1 MDNQAIVGLIP
12 LLPLAGSLL
21 IGILH
26 VVTCKSNRLPESVY
40 GLLAFVGPAMAFV
53 LSCYVFIQLTSQP
66 ENARYLAYNAFTWF
80 SVGELSISFGFRAD
94 TLSTLMIL
102 FVTLVG
108 TLIHIYSIGYMAKD
122 PKFGK
127 YFSYMNLFM
136 GSMLILVLADNPV
149 FMFVG
154 WEGVGLCSYLLI
166 SFYSED
172 RENVLAGNKAFIVN
186 RVGDVGFTLGLVFL
200 FWAIGAQG
208 FDFMSLE
215 QNAHQLPAQMGL
227 IVCLL
232 LFVGATG
239 KSAQI
244 PLYVWLPDAMAGPT
258 PVSALIHAATMVTAG
273 VYMVARF
280 SFLYVHVPLAGSI
293 VAWVGICTALLA
305 AVIAIYQNDI
315 KKILAYSTV
324 SQLGYMFAGV
334 GLAAYSAGI
343 FHVFTHAFFKALLFL
358 AAGSVIH
365 AVHSQ
370 DIWKMGGLKKKMPI
384 TYLCMLCGGLAL
396 AGAPPFSGFFS
407 KDEILYTAMASGH
420 YGIWAIGVLVAG
432 MTTYYMF
439 RLIFVVF
446 HNKPA
451 DQHAYDH
458 AHESPL
464 VMTLPMIV
472 LAVGAVG
479 AGFMNLPSLFGGKQ
493 LVSGWLETSVAAH
506 HVPHAT
512 SLEWLTIFSSL
523 GVFVI
528 GFCAAYILFFKNVKK
543 PLYLKGFSRIAANK
557 FYVDELYDAMLVQPF
572 KGMGAGI
579 WKVFDTWVLDGV
591 VRGIGVLY
599 SVAGVM
605 FRFVQSGYAR
615 VYAFYMIVGLSLISL
630 FMSQLLN

>member
-26 VVTCKSNRLPESVY
+26 VATCKSKRLSDPAY
-40 GLLAFVGPAMAFV
+40 GFLAFIGPAVAFV
-53 LSCYVFIQLTSQP
+53 LSCYVFIQLTNLP
-66 ENARYLAYNAFTWF
+66 ENARYLAYTAFTWF
-80 SVGELSISFGFRAD
+80 SVGELSIPAGFRAD
-94 TLSTLMIL
+94 SLSTLMIL
-102 FVTLVG
+102 FVTFVG
-108 TLIHIYSIGYMAKD
+108 TLIHVYSIGYMAKD
-122 PKFGK
+122 PKIGK
-127 YFSYMNLFM
+127 FFSYLNLFM

-149 FMFVG
+149 LMFVG

-166 SFYSED
+166 SFYSES

-186 RVGDVGFTLGLVFL
+186 RVGDFGFALGLVFL
-200 FWAIGAQG
+200 FWAIGTHG
-208 FDFMSLE
+208 FDFVSLE
-215 QNAHQLPAQMGL
+215 QNAHYLSAQMGL

-280 SFLYVHVPLAGSI
+280 SFLYVHVPLAGNI
-293 VAWVGICTALLA
+293 VAWVGICTALVA
-305 AVIAIYQNDI
+305 AVIAIFQNDI

-324 SQLGYMFAGV
+324 SQLGYMFVGV

-370 DIWKMGGLKKKMPI
+370 DIWDMGGLRKKMPI
-384 TYLCMLCGGLAL
+384 TYLSMLCGGLAL

-407 KDEILYTAMASGH
+407 KDEILYTAIASGH
-420 YGIWAIGVLVAG
+420 YGIWAIGVLAAG

-439 RLIFVVF
+439 RLFFVVF

-451 DQHAYDH
+451 DQHVYDH

-464 VMTLPMIV
+464 VMTLPLMV
-472 LAVGAVG
+472 LIVGAVG
-479 AGFMNLPSLFGGKQ
+479 AGFFNLPGLFGGNQ
-493 LVSGWLETSVAAH
+493 LVSGWLGTSVAPHHAH
-506 HVPHAT
+506 HAT

-523 GVFVI
+523 GVFII
-528 GFCAAYILFFKNVKK
+528 GFSTACLLFFKNARK
-543 PLYLKGFSRIAANK
+543 PLWRFGFSKIASNK
-557 FYVDELYDAMLVQPF
+557 FYVDEIYDALLVQPF
-572 KGMGAGI
+572 KGLGAGI

-591 VRGIGVLY
+591 VRGVGILY
-599 SVAGVM
+599 GAAGVV

-615 VYAFYMIVGLSLISL
+615 VYAFYMIAGLSLISL
-630 FMSQLLN
+630 FMTQLLD